1 MDFNK
6 YMDYAVELVMDY
18 GPKLLLAIVTLIVG
32 LWLIKILS
40 KGVYRVMDRR
50 QIDPSLKSFLKSL
63 LSIVLKIILVI
74 TVIGMAGVE
83 IAAFIAIFASIG
95 IGIGMALSGTLQ
107 NVAGGI
113 FILFMKPYKV
123 GDFIK
128 IQGEMGTVNAIQVFH
143 TVMKTVDNKTI
154 VVPNAQ
160 VINGILTNYSD
171 EQLRRVDLLF
181 GIGYQ
186 DDIDKAKGIILGL
199 ITADKRIINDPAEP
213 FIAVNELGASS
224 VDLVVRVWV
233 NAADYWGVY
242 FDLIEN
248 VKKAFDAQGITIP
261 FPQQDVHMYQYQIK
275 E

>member
-1 MDFNK
+1 MDVNK
-6 YMDYAVELVMDY
+6 HINYAVELVMDY
-18 GPKLLLAIVTLIVG
+18 GPTLLLAIVTLIIG
-32 LWLIKILS
+32 LWLIKLLTR
-40 KGVYRVMDRR
+40 GVFKMMERKE
-50 QIDPSLKSFLKSL
+50 IDPSLKTFLKSL
-63 LSIVLKIILVI
+63 LSIVLKIILII

-128 IQGEMGTVNAIQVFH
+128 IQSEMGTVNAIQVFH
-143 TVMKTVDNKTI
+143 TILKTVDNKTI

-160 VINGILTNYSD
+160 VINGILTNYSA
-171 EQLRRVDLLF
+171 EEKRRVDFLF
-181 GIGYQ
+181 GIGYN
-186 DDIDKAKGIILGL
+186 DDIDQAKGIIMGL
-199 ITADKRIINDPAEP
+199 IKSDNRIINDPAEP

-233 NAADYWGVY
+233 NASDYWDVY
-242 FDLIEN
+242 FEMVEN
-248 VKKAFDAQGITIP
+248 VKKSFDAQGISIP
-261 FPQQDVHMYQYQIK
+261 FPQQDVHMYQHQISD
-275 E
+275 